1 MSGKKKAFA
10 AVSSIGMV
18 LTLSACGGSS
28 APAVKD
34 SQALVTTAVSKPQA
48 VGTFG
53 SALATTDGSSFTLAA
68 PAPMTPGHYASGQLP
83 GQINNAI
90 SISVT
95 PKVALNLASM
105 IVTATTPAG
114 TCADIL
120 DGDNGFT
127 GAPQTPLAAG
137 SATTIKWAISC
148 PGKSGDA
155 LTFLISNNNVSLV
168 QATGKLA

>member
-1 MSGKKKAFA
+1 MSATKKALA
-10 AVSSIGMV
+10 ALGSVGLV

-28 APAVKD
+28 APVVKD
-34 SQALVTTAVSKPQA
+34 SKALVEAPVLKAQA
-48 VGTFG
+48 AGAFG
-53 SALATTDGSSFTLAA
+53 AALVTTDGSSFTLSS
-68 PAPMTPGHYASGQLP
+68 PTPMTPGHYASGQLP
-83 GQINNAI
+83 GQVNDAI
-90 SISVT
+90 SIAVT

-127 GAPQTPLAAG
+127 GAPQSALAAG
-137 SATTIKWAISC
+137 SASTIKWAISC

-155 LTFLISNNNVSLV
+155 LTFSISNNNANLV
-168 QATGKLA
+168 EVTGKLS

>member
-1 MSGKKKAFA
+1 
-10 AVSSIGMV
+10 
-18 LTLSACGGSS
+18 
-28 APAVKD
+28 
-34 SQALVTTAVSKPQA
+34 
-48 VGTFG
+48 
-53 SALATTDGSSFTLAA
+53 
-68 PAPMTPGHYASGQLP
+68 MTPGHYASGQLP

-90 SISVT
+90 SISVS
-95 PKVALNLASM
+95 PKTALNLASM

-168 QATGKLA
+168 QVTGKIA